1 MINEEKIN
9 DVKIV
14 PVKLPSSDNTAIRGG
29 ELFDNNLL
37 YNLYIASKKKSG
49 KTSLISNIIKQTTNA
64 DTIFYIFCS
73 THNLDESWKAILHML
88 DKRGCVVNVYDSIF
102 EGKVNHLNNVI
113 DELMGEMTDNNKEKI
128 NGKGKKKAFSAVPQL
143 PMRIFLGSGAVEVVK
158 EEPPPEEKKKKR
170 KTPKYLFVF
179 DDISNQLKSLS
190 VSRFLKVHRHFQASS
205 IISSQYCKDLQPQ
218 AITQIDFLI
227 VFKGFS
233 EDKLNFMWK
242 LLDLSIEFSDFLEL
256 YYYATKEPYAF
267 LYTNVRTEQF
277 RKSFN
282 TVLNISR

>member
-49 KTSLISNIIKQTTNA
+49 KTSLISNIIKQTTDK

-73 THNLDESWKAILHML
+73 TYHLDESWKAILRML

-113 DELMGEMTDNNKEKI
+113 DELIGEKIDDKDKI

-143 PMRIFLGSGAVEVVK
+143 PMKIFLGSGAVVEKK
-158 EEPPPEEKKKKR
+158 EPLEENKKKR

-190 VSRFLKVHRHFQASS
+190 VSRYLKVHRHFGASS

-256 YYYATKEPYAF
+256 YYYATKEPYSF

>member
-1 MINEEKIN
+1 MGTLQYRFLLNY
-9 DVKIV
+9 
-14 PVKLPSSDNTAIRGG
+14 
-29 ELFDNNLL
+29 NLL

-49 KTSLISNIIKQTTNA
+49 KTSLISNIIKQTTDK

-73 THNLDESWKAILHML
+73 TYNLDPSWKEIIRML
-88 DKRGCVVNVYDSIF
+88 DKRGCIVNVYDSIF
-102 EGKVNHLNNVI
+102 DGKVNHLNNVI
-113 DELMGEMTDNNKEKI
+113 DELMGEMPDNNKEKI

-190 VSRFLKVHRHFQASS
+190 VSRYLKVHRHFGASS

-256 YYYATKEPYAF
+256 YYYATKEPYSF